1 MEYFNSIDGIKIPLR
16 CSKCGGR
23 MIATKYD
30 PTIKILTERSWQ
42 LCIDCGFQR
51 SAEQFKLQLLT
62 V

>member
-23 MIATKYD
+23 MIAAKYD
-30 PTIKILTERSWQ
+30 PAIKILTERSWQ